1 MSEIQVV
8 TAATLN
14 EIPYHELKDKLD
26 ELGLG
31 SCWRGGKK
39 KIDIIKD
46 AISKLNVVKQMQE
59 QNLSQ
64 EEIDKKLALSDAEKE
79 AQEKKAQEEA
89 QLTQEQTNIQE
100 TLQLK
105 QEVTVEEKVDVEV
118 LKKQLARIKGNL
130 KNGPKSH
137 RKQLLTRK
145 AQVANLLREA
155 GVAVED

>member
-8 TAATLN
+8 TAAALN
-14 EIPYHELKDKLD
+14 EIPYHELKDRLD

-46 AISKLNVVKQMQE
+46 AISKLNIVKQMQE

-64 EEIDKKLALSDAEKE
+64 EEIDKKLALSDAEQE
-79 AQEKKAQEEA
+79 AKAQELEA
-89 QLTQEQTNIQE
+89 QVQVQEQLKQVE
-100 TLQLK
+100 AQAQLK
-105 QEVTVEEKVDVEV
+105 QEVMVEVEVDVEV

-137 RKQLLTRK
+137 RKQLLDRK
-145 AQVANLLREA
+145 NQVTNLLREA
-155 GVAVED
+155 GVKVED